1 VTSKTSPKITS
12 ALERT
17 LAELREGDRRRDSLV
32 SAYFQRGADLA
43 AAENQV
49 DRVRQAG
56 QAQIAKV
63 TVAVEERVT
72 AAVRGG
78 EPARAALARALVSVA
93 DDLGD
98 TATAESL
105 GVSLKQIRAARKRA
119 PSTAEPASPSGPP
132 AILPESRGGSHARN
146 DAHCCTDRAGNAE
159 LASRCVT
166 RP

>member
-17 LAELREGDRRRDSLV
+17 LAQLREGDRRRDSLV
-32 SAYFQRGADLA
+32 SDYFQRCADLA
-43 AAENQV
+43 AAEDQV

-63 TVAVEERVT
+63 TVAVEEKVG
-72 AAVRGG
+72 AAVRGC

-105 GVSLKQIRAARKRA
+105 GVSLQQIRAARKRA
-119 PSTAEPASPSGPP
+119 PSTAEPASPAGPP
-132 AILPESRGGSHARN
+132 AVLPESQRSSRVRN
-146 DAHCCTDRAGNAE
+146 DAHPQRGAE
-159 LASRCVT
+159 PAASGAQG
-166 RP
+166 